1 MTIDTRDK
9 KTRADLRSYFQTNK
23 IPTEQNFSD
32 FISSVL
38 NAKDDGII
46 KPMGDPLSIQ
56 ASGQDYKPV
65 LNLYEAFSDAKPS
78 WGICL
83 NPATGVKGLAIGTGA
98 DGISSG
104 VTRLFIHGTTGN
116 LGIGTISPSQK
127 LEVSGN
133 AVVTGSLSVASA
145 NISGN
150 LSAGSLTVG
159 GATANK
165 IVTTIGSTS
174 EDTTALPTQGAVRAL
189 ITSKTT
195 PVSDLASASGSALPS
210 CDAVKT
216 YVNQAVP
223 IGVILMW
230 SGSSIPTGWALCD
243 GNNGTP
249 DLRDRFVVGK
259 SDSKPVH
266 TKGGTATVTLT
277 VANLPSHT
285 HSVTL
290 QNSGEHFHKFTAYH
304 ADLKHA
310 GDATESTMD
319 DDGDGTFTVETT
331 SAGSHSHTASAANTG
346 EGTAHD
352 NMPPYYALAYIMRI
366 S

>member
-32 FISSVL
+32 FIGSVL

-104 VTRLFIHGTTGN
+104 VTRLFMHATTGN
-116 LGIGTISPSQK
+116 VGIGTITPSQK

-133 AVVTGSLSVASA
+133 AVVTGSLSVASVS
-145 NISGN
+145 ISGSV
-150 LSAGSLTVG
+150 SANSLTVG
-159 GATANK
+159 GGTANK
-165 IVTTIGSTS
+165 IVSTISSATD
-174 EDTTALPTQGAVRAL
+174 DTTALPTQGAVRAL
-189 ITSKTT
+189 VAAKTT
-195 PVSDLASASGSALPS
+195 PVSDISSASGSALPS

-216 YVNQAVP
+216 YVNQAIPV
-223 IGVILMW
+223 GVILMW

-243 GNNGTP
+243 GTNGTP

-266 TKGGTATVTLT
+266 TKGGSASVTLT
-277 VANLPSHT
+277 VGNLPAHT
-285 HSVTL
+285 HSVTI
-290 QNSGEHFHKFTAYH
+290 QNSGEHLHRFTAYH

-310 GDATESTMD
+310 GGATESHLK
-319 DDGDGTFTVETT
+319 DDGDGSFNVETN
-331 SAGSHSHTASAANTG
+331 SAGAHSHTASAANTG
-346 EGTAHD
+346 DGIAHE
-352 NMPPYYALAYIMRI
+352 NMPPFYALAFIMRI